1 MPRQKGLVKIE
12 GTLDDITFFKRKDVF
27 LVRTKGGVSKERIMN
42 DPTFL
47 RTRENGTEFG
57 SVAGS
62 GKILRNACSVLTK
75 SAYDGSLSNRLVQ
88 ELTKVKNADI
98 TSARGERQVY
108 VGIATVDG
116 KLALKGFNL
125 NSRAPLSSILFAP
138 FTLDTASGKVSIVD
152 LNPLDMLKYPP
163 NATHVSF
170 QSAFLN
176 LNFDGGV
183 FEITYSPIINL
194 VLDSRVG
201 TLTLSP
207 TAVPAGTG
215 TAFYLLL
222 IEFFQ
227 EVNGVQYALNNGNY
241 NTLSLLDV
249 V

>member
-42 DPTFL
+42 DPAFS
-47 RTRENGTEFG
+47 RTRENGSEFG

-62 GKILRNACSVLTK
+62 GKMLRNACSVLTK

-88 ELTKVKNADI
+88 ELTKVKNADT
-98 TSARGERQVY
+98 TSSRGARKVS
-108 VGIATVDG
+108 VGITTVDG
-116 KLALKGFNL
+116 KLTMKGFNF
-125 NSRAPLSSILFAP
+125 NSKAPLSTILFAP
-138 FTLDTASGKVSIVD
+138 YTLDTPSGKVVITD
-152 LNPLDMLKYPP
+152 LNPLDMLKYPSH
-163 NATHVSF
+163 ATHVSF

-176 LNFDGGV
+176 LDFDGGDS
-183 FEITYSPIINL
+183 EITYSPITNL
-194 VLDSRVG
+194 VIDSTISSV
-201 TLTLSP
+201 LLSP
-207 TAVPAGTG
+207 TAVPGGSG

-241 NTLSLLDV
+241 NTLSLLDIV
-249 V
+249 

>member
-42 DPTFL
+42 DPAFL
-47 RTRENGTEFG
+47 RTRENGSEFG

-62 GKILRNACSVLTK
+62 GKLLRNSCSVLTK

-88 ELTKVKNADI
+88 ELTKVKNADT
-98 TSARGERQVY
+98 TSARGERKVSA
-108 VGIATVDG
+108 GIITVEG
-116 KLALKGFNL
+116 KLVMKGFNF
-125 NSRAPLSSILFAP
+125 NSKAPLSTILFAP
-138 FTLDTASGKVSIVD
+138 YVLDTPSGKVSIVD
-152 LNPLDMLKYPP
+152 LNPLDMLKYPSHG
-163 NATHVSF
+163 THVSF

-176 LNFDGGV
+176 LDFTTGDS
-183 FEITYSPIINL
+183 EITYSVITNL
-194 VLDSRVG
+194 VIDSTVNSV
-201 TLTLSP
+201 TLSP
-207 TAVPAGTG
+207 TGVPAGVG

-227 EVNGVQYALNNGNY
+227 EVNGVQYSLNNGNY
-241 NTLSLLDV
+241 NTLALLDV